1 MKLTTEEAELFFDL
15 MWSLQFFV
23 NTELEIV
30 PKVKTCEEYLL
41 LPQEDK
47 HVVRERIYEQ
57 PELIE
62 KYISNNPDRLNAKHL
77 SIVKQWKNF
86 IKGEFYI
93 ERYLKKHAIFIGD
106 KNVYGVLALHD
117 GFDQMFPKSYLPI
130 YVRTVLLPFRG
141 KIIYDGLMQSYRV
154 SFGGGIKRSLAETYM
169 RAKQN
174 KKVITTLEE
183 TKVKSK
189 SLGEIDIEQS
199 KSWVKE
205 IEQLKSVSKK
215 LKGGAGQP
223 VINSPVFSL
232 VKASIELVNQ
242 ALIDSSDVDALLKEL
257 RKVERAVK
265 KVENTLYR
273 MD

>member
-23 NTELEIV
+23 STELEIAT
-30 PKVKTCEEYLL
+30 KVETCEEYIL

-47 HVVRERIYEQ
+47 YAVKERIYEQ
-57 PELIE
+57 PELIDQ
-62 KYISNNPDRLNAKHL
+62 YVSNNPDRFNNKHL
-77 SIVKQWKNF
+77 SIIKQWKNF
-86 IKGEFYI
+86 VKDEFYI
-93 ERYLKKHAIFIGD
+93 ERYLKNYAIFIGD

-117 GFDQMFPKSYLPI
+117 GFDQIFPKSYLPA
-130 YVRTVLLPFRG
+130 YVRTTLLPFRG
-141 KIIYDGLMQSYRV
+141 RIVYDGLMQAYNV

-183 TKVKSK
+183 ATVKSK
-189 SLGEIDIEQS
+189 DFERPGLQT
-199 KSWVKE
+199 KSWDKE
-205 IEQLKSVSKK
+205 IAQLKSVSKK
-215 LKGGAGQP
+215 LKGGDGQP
-223 VINSPVFSL
+223 AINSPVFSL

-242 ALIDSSDVDALLKEL
+242 ALIDSSDVDTLLKEL
-257 RKVERAVK
+257 RKVERAAK
-265 KVENTLYR
+265 KVESTLYR